1 MTLKPRAPELPCD
14 VDAPAVADAVV
25 GEDAEADVAVLPCEP
40 DTLEPVMLT
49 LPVVEPGLVA
59 VDVAAELVGV
69 VEVEEPSPVW
79 VTPEG
84 RLTVEDVPAEVSC
97 GGRVFEE
104 VAIAVMP
111 LELAALMVNAGEML
125 PDVPNTVKREVE
137 IWVCSGA

>member
-1 MTLKPRAPELPCD
+1 
-14 VDAPAVADAVV
+14 
-25 GEDAEADVAVLPCEP
+25 
-40 DTLEPVMLT
+40 MLA
-49 LPVVEPGLVA
+49 LPVVELGLVA

-69 VEVEEPSPVW
+69 VEVEVPSPVW

-97 GGRVFEE
+97 GGSVFEE